1 MLKQYETRA
10 SEAVTKVQRL
20 ENALLVCKEELNVYM
35 QQYDSTR
42 QAHEQALQERDKQ
55 VRVTG
60 VGMQALQ
67 KRDKQVRARW
77 HQSDWLYM

>member
-1 MLKQYETRA
+1 MLKQYESRA

-55 VRVTG
+55 VR
-60 VGMQALQ
+60 
-67 KRDKQVRARW
+67 ARW
-77 HQSDWLYM
+77 LAPEWLVIQYMYIL